1 MASKVYYMDARS
13 INAEE
18 SLVAK
23 MLTVFEAAGF
33 DSLIKPRDIV
43 AIKLHCGEWNNT
55 AYLRPVY
62 GRALADRVK
71 ALGGRPFV
79 CDTTTMVYNPYV
91 SRSNALDILTTAER
105 NGYNSGTMGCPFIC
119 ADGFF
124 GTDDY
129 RQELP
134 EGYILKEAFIAKAI
148 ASADVLITLSHFKGH
163 PNGVVGGAIKNL
175 GIGAQSKRGKFNV
188 HMGGHPRYSLADS
201 STYNPEAFKGKAV
214 DKEWHVLE
222 EICPYDLIHVHEKS
236 VEWERDKCN
245 DCRACEAAMGSRG
258 IIVQSVE
265 KQKAL
270 DAAIAD
276 ACYATM
282 KSVGKENVCFVNLA
296 IDITPKC
303 DCVNY
308 SDSPLVPNLGVFA
321 SYDPVA
327 IDKAC
332 LDKTVEAEGIQ
343 GSIADEKHV
352 LASGTHKLEACSPT
366 LAGMTEDLQ
375 VNAGEI
381 IGMGTRNYEL
391 IKVPDKAAGSFYFP
405 PDPRPVGLRYKDKFA
420 RMVVPYDSYYEG
432 RNFLREDKV
441 DLEKI
446 NTYYE
451 KTEKLTR
458 DNGGDG
464 HKRQAS
470 KKIGAA
476 VKAKNSRPAKKA

>member
-13 INAEE
+13 TSAET

-33 DSLIKPRDIV
+33 DDLIKPRDVV

-79 CDTTTMVYNPYV
+79 CDTTTMVYSPYV
-91 SRSNALDILTTAER
+91 SRSTALDIMTTAER

-163 PNGVVGGAIKNL
+163 PNGVVGGALKNL

-201 STYNPEAFKGKAV
+201 STYHPDAFKGKKV
-214 DKEWHVLE
+214 DKDWHVLE
-222 EICPYDLIHVHEKS
+222 EICPYDLIHVHEDS

-245 DCRACEAAMGSRG
+245 DCRACEGAMGSRG

-276 ACYATM
+276 ACFATI
-282 KSVGKENVCFVNLA
+282 KAVGRENVCFVNIA

-308 SDSPLVPNLGVFA
+308 SDTPLVPNLGVFA
-321 SYDPVA
+321 SFDPVA

-332 LDKTVEAEGIQ
+332 LDKTVESEGIQ

-366 LAGMTEDLQ
+366 LAGMIEDLQ
-375 VNAGEI
+375 VNTGEI
-381 IGMGTRNYEL
+381 IGMGTRNYKL
-391 IKVPDKAAGSFYFP
+391 IKVPEKPTAEFLFP
-405 PDPRPVGLRYKDKFA
+405 PDPRPVGVRFKDKFSKL
-420 RMVVPYDSYYEG
+420 VVPYDSYYEG

-451 KTEKLTR
+451 NTEKLTR
-458 DNGGDG
+458 GNGK
-464 HKRQAS
+464 KRAVAP
-470 KKIGAA
+470 KIGPAP
-476 VKAKNSRPAKKA
+476 KLKKNNKVNKKG